1 MAAYERIQIDPYPP
15 RGAFEVEYRDTL
27 RPNRRIIERYEK
39 EGEVTVAEAARILE
53 RSPRTIYN
61 WIEAGDLDVIDGTP
75 VQIPLNEIRRILR
88 EEWEDQESD
97 EDEDLDED
105 DGDEDDEDLYDDDEE
120 EEED

>member
-1 MAAYERIQIDPYPP
+1 MAAFKRIQIDPYPP

-61 WIEAGDLDVIDGTP
+61 WIEAGHLEVVGEDP
-75 VQIPLNEIRRILR
+75 FQIPLDEIRRILR
-88 EEWEDQESD
+88 EEWEDDE
-97 EDEDLDED
+97 EDEDLD
-105 DGDEDDEDLYDDDEE
+105 DGEDDDEE
-120 EEED
+120 EWED